1 MGRRSELPTAHPQG
15 SMPNAMNL
23 PFQPPLAPM
32 EAKHVAA
39 LPAPNGWQYE
49 PKWDGFRAV
58 GFRDGDEVYI
68 SSRKELPFN
77 RYFPEIVDALL
88 TLSEKRFV
96 LDGEIVIF
104 TPEGKGL
111 DFDALLQRIHPAE
124 SRVRRLAKETPAS
137 FIAFDLLARGK
148 KDLRR
153 SPLQER
159 RQGLE
164 EVMEQAE
171 RPLHLSP
178 RTQDLKLATRW
189 LESFVVQGLD
199 GVVAKRLDSPYRS
212 GEREMLK
219 VKRERTADCVVLG
232 FRWAKD
238 LKGEAVGSLLLGLYG
253 PDGELWQVGFT
264 SGFTREARRELVKKL
279 KPHREGTSAE
289 PPPGQAAMSR
299 WTQGKDLSYE
309 KLRPELVV
317 EVAFD
322 QVTGHR
328 IRHGSRFVRWR
339 RDKPPEQCTFE
350 QLMEPANIDL
360 RKLLR

>member
-1 MGRRSELPTAHPQG
+1 
-15 SMPNAMNL
+15 MPSAMNL
-23 PFQPPLAPM
+23 PFRPPLAPM

-39 LPAPNGWQYE
+39 LPSGDGWQYE

-58 GFRDGDEVYI
+58 AFRDGKELSL

-77 RYFPEIVDALL
+77 RYFPEIVEAVQ
-88 TLSEKRFV
+88 TLSEKRLV
-96 LDGEIVIF
+96 LDGEIVVF
-104 TPEGKGL
+104 TPDGKGL

-124 SRVRRLAKETPAS
+124 SRVRRLARETPAS
-137 FIAFDLLARGK
+137 FIAFDLLAR
-148 KDLRR
+148 KDRDFRPRPIRDRR
-153 SPLQER
+153 AA
-159 RQGLE
+159 LE
-164 EVMEQAE
+164 DVMKAAAP
-171 RPLHLSP
+171 PLHLSP
-178 RTQDLKLATRW
+178 CTHDVRLATRW
-189 LESFVVQGLD
+189 LEAFVVQGLD

-219 VKRERTADCVVLG
+219 VKRERTADCVVIG

-238 LKGEAVGSLLLGLYG
+238 LKDEAVGSLLLGLYG

-264 SGFTREARRELVKKL
+264 SGFTQAARRELVEHL
-279 KPHREGTSAE
+279 RPHREGTSAE
-289 PPPGQAAMSR
+289 PPPGQAPMSR
-299 WTQGKDLSYE
+299 WAQGKDLSYE

-339 RDKPPEQCTFE
+339 PDKPPDQCTFE
-350 QLMEPANIDL
+350 QLVQPANVDL